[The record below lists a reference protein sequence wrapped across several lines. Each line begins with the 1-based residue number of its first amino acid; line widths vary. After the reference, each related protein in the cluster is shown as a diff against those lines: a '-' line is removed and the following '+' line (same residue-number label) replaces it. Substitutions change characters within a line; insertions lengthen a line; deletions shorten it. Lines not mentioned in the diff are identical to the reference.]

1 MPEVPAEQL
10 PFRVVYDAAAREVVV
25 WMTFGNGPKQTT
37 RRKTF
42 PSLEALAIAV
52 AGHRYEA
59 FLQSRLANTLVQ
71 AAVTHLGA
79 DPSRLEA
86 AVRALSDPTSTMPL
100 GTLLYGSSPGPAGP
114 PPADG

>member
-10 PFRVVYDAAAREVVV
+10 PFRVAYDAAAREVVV

-42 PSLEALAIAV
+42 LSLEALAIAV
-52 AGHRYEA
+52 AGHRHEA
-59 FLQSRLANTLVQ
+59 FLQSRLANTLIQ

-79 DPSRLEA
+79 DPARLEA
-86 AVRALSDPTSTMPL
+86 AVRALSDPTSTVPL
-100 GTLLYGSSPGPAGP
+100 GRLLYGPSPSPAGP
-114 PPADG
+114 PSADG